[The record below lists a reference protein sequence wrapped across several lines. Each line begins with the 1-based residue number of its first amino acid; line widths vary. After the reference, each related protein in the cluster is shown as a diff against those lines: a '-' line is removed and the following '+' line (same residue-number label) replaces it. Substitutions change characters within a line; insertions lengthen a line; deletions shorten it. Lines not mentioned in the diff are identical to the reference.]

1 MRESVPVSFV
11 VCTSTPP
18 PGLLNIT
25 TRTKWLITTPLPP
38 LLRGNNEFIQRRSLA
53 TESPNAVGA
62 VWNLEA
68 GRGESEECTAKFDAL
83 SQQALRRESEQFQKQ
98 KTKAGLQRDLPY
110 CSIVDLELCRYDI
123 GFAGQL
129 RGFGKARIESGDE
142 VFSIF
147 QPDGDTH

>member
-1 MRESVPVSFV
+1 MTGARERARFVCSVYVYPS
-11 VCTSTPP
+11 P
-18 PGLLNIT
+18 
-25 TRTKWLITTPLPP
+25 RTVEYNHSYEMAHHKPP

-83 SQQALRRESEQFQKQ
+83 SQQAHRKESEQFQKQ

-110 CSIVDLELCRYDI
+110 KSVFKQQIRSLVREVMPLRHWVCWSI
-123 GFAGQL
+123 
-129 RGFGKARIESGDE
+129 ARLWQGPHRERR
-142 VFSIF
+142 
-147 QPDGDTH
+147 